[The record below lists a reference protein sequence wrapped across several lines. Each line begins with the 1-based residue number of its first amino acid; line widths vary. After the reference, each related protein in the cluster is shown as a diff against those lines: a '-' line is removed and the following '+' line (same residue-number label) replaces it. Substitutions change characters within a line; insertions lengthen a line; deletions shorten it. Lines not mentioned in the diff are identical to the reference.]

1 MVIRKQYDI
10 GQLVEQLQT
19 EIKNSKKC
27 SVVKIDILTANDI
40 LEVLRETHRREQKH
54 QTLESET
61 TFIEKEDGTQTN
73 EMEMHNKDKMP
84 DCYSMITGSYEICE
98 RCRHNK
104 SCVYRVRKKEDKTKQ
119 TNEPVCFGE
128 YNEDYLGCLMCMYG
142 DECLKET
149 KNKEQNK

>member
-19 EIKNSKKC
+19 EIENSKKC

-54 QTLESET
+54 QTLESEP

-73 EMEMHNKDKMP
+73 IME
-84 DCYSMITGSYEICE
+84 TEE
-98 RCRHNK
+98 
-104 SCVYRVRKKEDKTKQ
+104 
-119 TNEPVCFGE
+119 VCFGCFDE
-128 YNEDYLGCLMCMYG
+128 DDIGCGVCDCMEQCKEVTENE
-142 DECLKET
+142 
-149 KNKEQNK
+149 